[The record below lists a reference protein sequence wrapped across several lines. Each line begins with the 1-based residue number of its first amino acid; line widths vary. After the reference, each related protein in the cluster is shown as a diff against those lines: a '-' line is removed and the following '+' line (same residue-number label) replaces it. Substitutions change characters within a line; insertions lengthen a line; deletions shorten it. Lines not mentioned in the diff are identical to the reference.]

1 MEGKLKQLD
10 AEKEELAKYQAVDK
24 ERRSLE
30 YAIYN
35 NQISDTRAKLDQV
48 GSVISMVVALS
59 ALINLCE
66 PCDLLDGC
74 ILAAGN
80 GESGKTYV

>member
-1 MEGKLKQLD
+1 MQSLCFQVADMEGKLKQLD

-48 GSVISMVVALS
+48 DSIVYIFVCLLS
-59 ALINLCE
+59 CHDSL
-66 PCDLLDGC
+66 
-74 ILAAGN
+74 
-80 GESGKTYV
+80 